1 MCFSLYLQNQ
11 GGFSVH
17 CKNEYPKGYLVNPVL
32 HQMILSL
39 MEKGLMHL
47 NEAFPP
53 PRKSIPLDM
62 L

>member
-17 CKNEYPKGYLVNPVL
+17 CKNEYPKGYPVYPVL
-32 HQMILSL
+32 HQMLVSL
-39 MEKGLMHL
+39 MEEGLTHL
-47 NEAFPP
+47 NEAFPAP
-53 PRKSIPLDM
+53 KKSVTLDM